1 MKIIIK
7 ILLRILAEQKKQNK
21 LLDINNGELEHNSLM
36 LEQLND
42 AIRQQNNI

>member
-21 LLDINNGELEHNSLM
+21 LLEINNQELAHNSLM
-36 LEQLND
+36 VEQLND
-42 AIRQQNNI
+42 AIRQMDNI